1 MIKMVVFDMAGT
13 TVNENNVVYKTVQRA
28 INEAGYPVTL
38 DQVLAQGAGKEKLQ
52 AIKDVLKTYAGSED
66 AALADSIYQKFV
78 PMLRKAYDEITITPM
93 PGAEELFRAL
103 QDKGIRAVLN
113 TGYNGETA
121 RKPLQKL
128 GWTEGETIDA
138 LITASD
144 VPNNRPKP
152 DMILLAMEKF
162 GIEDGAEV
170 IKVGDSVIDIEEGD
184 NAGCYMSVGITTG
197 AHTAEQLKEANPGLI
212 IDGLP
217 ELLPVVEK
225 ANRVMAD

>member
-28 INEAGYPVTL
+28 INEAGYAVTL

-52 AIKDVLKTYAGSED
+52 AIKDVLKTYGGSED

-103 QDKGIRAVLN
+103 QEKGIRAVLN

-121 RKPLQKL
+121 RKLLQKL

-184 NAGCYMSVGITTG
+184 NAGCYMSVGVTTG
-197 AHTAEQLKEANPGLI
+197 AHTADQLKEANPGLI
-212 IDGLP
+212 IDALL

-225 ANRVMAD
+225 TNRVAVI

>member
-13 TVNENNVVYKTVQRA
+13 TVDENNVVYKTVQRA

-52 AIKDVLKTYAGSED
+52 AIKDVLKTYGGSAD
-66 AALADSIYQKFV
+66 AALAESIYQKFV
-78 PMLRKAYDEITITPM
+78 PMLRTAYDEMTIAPM
-93 PGAEELFRAL
+93 PGAEELFRGL
-103 QDKGIRAVLN
+103 QQMGVFAVLN

-121 RKPLQKL
+121 RKLLQKL

-162 GIEDGAEV
+162 GIKDGAEV
-170 IKVGDSVIDIEEGD
+170 IKVGDSMIDIEEGD
-184 NAGCYMSVGITTG
+184 NAGCYLSVGITTG
-197 AHTAEQLKEANPGLI
+197 AHTADQLKEARPGLI
-212 IDGLP
+212 IDALS

-225 ANRVMAD
+225 VNAVVVK